1 MGEQYWRDRAEET
14 RVLAERMGDAD
25 ARETMLRIAR
35 GYDRLAARAARAEA
49 SATES
54 APAEPLRKAC

>member
-14 RVLAERMGDAD
+14 RVLAERMGNAD
-25 ARETMLRIAR
+25 ARDTMLRIAR

-49 SATES
+49 SAAAA
-54 APAEPLRKAC
+54 APIEPFRKAC